1 MTLNNKEIQLNLC
14 KILCML
20 IFKGTVMQ
28 IDNTLIHDRL
38 RVSKVPRKFHIL
50 STYNFAVVLHVKFV
64 IFKKVAYF
72 LTVSVVFSVYK
83 QSFTAQ

>member
-1 MTLNNKEIQLNLC
+1 
-14 KILCML
+14 ML

-38 RVSKVPRKFHIL
+38 RVSKVSRKFHIS
-50 STYNFAVVLHVKFV
+50 STYNFAVVLHVEFV
-64 IFKKVAYF
+64 ILKKVAYF